1 MIKCAHWVHTYTEM
15 INAILNWRPN
25 TRPKWKWKRIGG
37 RWRCHQK
44 GVAASEMII
53 GFWGAVYFVCRSKQP
68 KRNNTKKNLFFFFFF
83 LFCSRMLLLSQL
95 DQNSQIEAPDNNSSS
110 SIPNR
115 SPLFFSFFCVCVC
128 APTISDV
135 FLIFFLFEGI
145 FFFRIFVAAQGVL
158 FYWRRS
164 ISKRIIIISALA
176 RVIRESGFH
185 SFLLGLFASSP
196 IWFAALKRKN
206 SRRFVT
212 FSHPKEL
219 ESNIMAATIFVNW
232 VSCRLH
238 IYLKLS
244 LSTKWRI

>member
-1 MIKCAHWVHTYTEM
+1 MCVG
-15 INAILNWRPN
+15 PN
-25 TRPKWKWKRIGG
+25 SPKGTT
-37 RWRCHQK
+37 Q
-44 GVAASEMII
+44 
-53 GFWGAVYFVCRSKQP
+53 
-68 KRNNTKKNLFFFFFF
+68 KKNIFFF
-83 LFCSRMLLLSQL
+83 LFFFYFVLGCCCCLSWTRTHRLRPQITTAAHRFPTGLLC
-95 DQNSQIEAPDNNSSS
+95 
-110 SIPNR
+110 
-115 SPLFFSFFCVCVC
+115 FFPFFFVCVC
-128 APTISDV
+128 PDHFRRFSY
-135 FLIFFLFEGI
+135 FLLVRGN

-219 ESNIMAATIFVNW
+219 ESNIMAATIFVN
-232 VSCRLH
+232 
-238 IYLKLS
+238 
-244 LSTKWRI
+244 

>member
-1 MIKCAHWVHTYTEM
+1 MALPSKGSRSIGDDYRFLGGC
-15 INAILNWRPN
+15 ILCVSVQ
-25 TRPKWKWKRIGG
+25 TA
-37 RWRCHQK
+37 QK
-44 GVAASEMII
+44 E
-53 GFWGAVYFVCRSKQP
+53 QH
-68 KRNNTKKNLFFFFFF
+68 KKKSFFF
-83 LFCSRMLLLSQL
+83 LFFFYFVLGCCCCLSWTRTHRLRPQITTAAHRFPTGLLC
-95 DQNSQIEAPDNNSSS
+95 
-110 SIPNR
+110 
-115 SPLFFSFFCVCVC
+115 FFPFFVCVC

-244 LSTKWRI
+244 LSTKWRV

>member
-1 MIKCAHWVHTYTEM
+1 
-15 INAILNWRPN
+15 
-25 TRPKWKWKRIGG
+25 
-37 RWRCHQK
+37 
-44 GVAASEMII
+44 MII

-68 KRNNTKKNLFFFFFF
+68 KRNNTKKKSFFFSFFF

-115 SPLFFSFFCVCVC
+115 SPLLFSFFCVCVC
-128 APTISDV
+128 PDHFRRFSY
-135 FLIFFLFEGI
+135 FLLVRGN

-219 ESNIMAATIFVNW
+219 ESNIMAATIFVN
-232 VSCRLH
+232 
-238 IYLKLS
+238 
-244 LSTKWRI
+244 